1 MKKMIMAA
9 VLLVSTVSVFA
20 GETGNE
26 KVKLS
31 QHNEWKNEEM
41 KNPTCTVSMEGAVS
55 LPGISVKVT
64 CSATAASC
72 KEAITQAA
80 KCLEEAKN
88 ILMY

>member
-1 MKKMIMAA
+1 MKKVIMAA

-26 KVKLS
+26 KEKPG
-31 QHNEWKNEEM
+31 QHKEWKQEVV
-41 KNPTCTVSMEGAVS
+41 KNPTCTVSMEGAVT